1 MIQILVVLL
10 IIIAAARLILT
21 GYKTEAILFMAGII
35 LMACT
40 GLFGWGDVLP
50 AKVAST
56 NLAAFDPFKFV
67 SYMLGYRAG
76 GLGLTIMVLM
86 GFAELMTRIKA
97 DAVIVRLAVKPLSV
111 VKNKNILL
119 FFGYII
125 GASLQL
131 AIPSA
136 TALAVLLMV
145 TLYPILTGLG
155 ISRASA
161 SGVIASTLGLTL
173 TPLGVDAIKASES
186 VGMGL
191 MDYLSYQAPT
201 SAVAIVAVGIAHVMW
216 QSYQDKKDGH
226 VIDADLEAATASD
239 PDPAPNIYAILP
251 MLPIIAAIVFSKLVI
266 STIHLDVVTIVLISV
281 FISLVFEGIKT
292 RSLKES
298 LDCFGAFM
306 KGCGN
311 ALTGVVFLLVAA
323 GVFAYGIQST
333 GAINHLIES
342 AQGAGMPALMLTL
355 VFAVVVGLAAL
366 VMGSGNAAFL
376 SFVDIVPTVAHSMGA
391 NPVAMMLPMQQ
402 ASALARAASPVAACV
417 IVSAGGAKLSTFE
430 VVKRTSVPMLVGF
443 VVHFIAVMIL
453 VN

>member
-1 MIQILVVLL
+1 MAA
-10 IIIAAARLILT
+10 IIAVLIVIILAAKLILK
-21 GYKTEAILFMAGII
+21 GYKTEAILFIAGLA
-35 LMACT
+35 LMSCT
-40 GLFGWGDVLP
+40 GIFGWGDVLP
-50 AKVAST
+50 ANVTST
-56 NLAAFDPFKFV
+56 NLSTFDPFKFI

-97 DAVIVRLAVKPLSV
+97 DAVIVRLAVKPLSC

-155 ISRASA
+155 ISRASSA
-161 SGVIASTLGLTL
+161 GVIASTLGLTL

-201 SAVAIVAVGIAHVMW
+201 SGIAIVAVGIAHVVW
-216 QSYQDKKDGH
+216 QSYQDKKEGYVTGADVITNSDDDGYK
-226 VIDADLEAATASD
+226 
-239 PDPAPNIYAILP
+239 APGVYAILP

-266 STIHLDVVTIVLISV
+266 SSIHLDVVTIVLISV
-281 FISLVFEGIKT
+281 FISLAFEGVRS

-298 LDCFGAFM
+298 LDCFGSFM

-311 ALTGVVFLLVAA
+311 AMTSVVFLLVAA

-333 GAINHLIES
+333 GAISNLISS
-342 AQGAGMPALMLTL
+342 AQGAGMPALALTF
-355 VFAVVVGLAAL
+355 VFAVVVGLSAL

-376 SFVDIVPTVAHSMGA
+376 SFVDIVPAVAHSMGA

-417 IVSAGGAKLSTFE
+417 IVSAGGSKLTTFE
-430 VVKRTSVPMLVGF
+430 VIKRTSVPMLVGF
-443 VVHFIAVMIL
+443 FVHFVAVMIML
-453 VN
+453 G